1 MINGL
6 VPPKRNLIV
15 MNRKMKQVQK
25 NLLKYKR
32 RDIGHITNKYIN
44 KMFGVVVDC
53 KHNIT

>member
-1 MINGL
+1 MINVL

-15 MNRKMKQVQK
+15 MNIKMKQVHK

-32 RDIGHITNKYIN
+32 RDIGHIMNKYIN
-44 KMFGVVVDC
+44 KILGVVVDC